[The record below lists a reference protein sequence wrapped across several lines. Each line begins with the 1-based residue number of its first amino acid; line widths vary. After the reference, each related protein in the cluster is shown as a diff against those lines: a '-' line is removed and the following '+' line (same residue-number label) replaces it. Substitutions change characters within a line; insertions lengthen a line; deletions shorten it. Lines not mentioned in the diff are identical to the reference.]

1 MCGTWLAENTGHKNR
16 HLRTIA
22 QLCQAVFAT
31 KACIDNRKTNLL
43 NSNIFSTCP
52 HNMVNFGPLTAE
64 IDWQVSGIPANFN
77 GLYVLASLLHRRHS
91 TEVSQTL
98 HDVWSSLGLVH
109 SVYSFWGLLPP
120 NRILPGAMH
129 PSLAFSCI
137 GSVTA
142 QHSQWASAKHC
153 GMGQQRQLRNF
164 CSSFAPP
171 ILRRAVITLCIR
183 PHSSL
188 KCRTEVSMSAF
199 FMIWIFLLF
208 CYSIAIGTSKFCFVV
223 RCF

>member
-16 HLRTIA
+16 HLHTIA

-64 IDWQVSGIPANFN
+64 IDWRVWCIPANFN
-77 GLYVLASLLHRRHS
+77 GLHVLASLLHRRHS

-120 NRILPGAMH
+120 NGILPGAMH

-137 GSVTA
+137 GNLA
-142 QHSQWASAKHC
+142 ALLHSTRS
-153 GMGQQRQLRNF
+153 GRQRNIVAWDNKGNYGT
-164 CSSFAPP
+164 FAPHLRHLYCAGQSSHCASDH
-171 ILRRAVITLCIR
+171 ILV
-183 PHSSL
+183 
-188 KCRTEVSMSAF
+188 
-199 FMIWIFLLF
+199 
-208 CYSIAIGTSKFCFVV
+208 
-223 RCF
+223 